1 VALIGMFLGAV
12 AGLGIVQLLRGGRPL
27 PRPKRQPPKGVV
39 VGLVAGVGLLHMP
52 RTLIMQMFTFDQGND
67 SGRSPQL
74 ACQAL
79 ELFGNVGLL
88 RRGPLPAPQFGVHD
102 LAHPP
107 AHGHTIRIC
116 QSLDGLD
123 RAWRESDRNRSTK
136 GLWARGADCR
146 TWRHALVGRVSVEV
160 GGLSIAHR

>member
-1 VALIGMFLGAV
+1 MNIYAAHAAEPQDTDHADVHV
-12 AGLGIVQLLRGGRPL
+12 RS
-27 PRPKRQPPKGVV
+27 
-39 VGLVAGVGLLHMP
+39 
-52 RTLIMQMFTFDQGND
+52 GND

-74 ACQAL
+74 AGQAL
-79 ELFGNVGLL
+79 ELFGNVGSL
-88 RRGPLPAPQFGVHD
+88 RRGPLPAPQFGVHN

-136 GLWARGADCR
+136 GLWPRGADCR
-146 TWRHALVGRVSVEV
+146 TWRHALVSRVSVEV